1 MIIKNILNNNFA
13 IVEHK
18 GVEKIVM
25 GRGIAFNK
33 KVGQKAE
40 QNRIQKIFILTNSDF
55 GNKLTYLINN
65 LPNEIFQVVTDIIQ
79 YYTSNT
85 DKTVSDSVY
94 LTLSDH
100 LNFSITRSKTD
111 YYYKNVLL
119 WDIQNF
125 YPKEYEAGL
134 FGLKRMNQVFNLELP
149 VEEAGFITLHL
160 LNADI
165 GYTEP
170 GDIQRVIQI
179 IQEVTDSVHYYFG
192 IDFDTNSMQY
202 QRFITHVRFF
212 AQRVVLGMTNE
223 EQLGNEDLLEL
234 IQDKYT
240 ETYKCV
246 LLLEKHINKK
256 YNFPLSSEEKM
267 YLILHIQRILQN
279 DEDKNNN

>member
-1 MIIKNILNNNFA
+1 MIIKNILNNNFL
-13 IVEHK
+13 IVEQD

-33 KVGQKAE
+33 KAGQKVE
-40 QNRIQKIFILTNSDF
+40 QNRIQKTFILTNSDF
-55 GNKLTYLINN
+55 GKKLAYLIHNV
-65 LPNEIFQVVTDIIQ
+65 PEEIFQVVTEIIN
-79 YYTSNT
+79 YYMEKTE
-85 DKTVSDSVY
+85 KTVSDAVY

-100 LNFSITRSKTD
+100 LHFSLSRSKED

-119 WDIQNF
+119 WDIKNF
-125 YPKEYEAGL
+125 YPTEYEVGVYGL
-134 FGLKRMNQVFNLELP
+134 ERMNQLFDLELP
-149 VEEAGFITLHL
+149 IEEAGFITLHL

-192 IDFDTNSMQY
+192 IDFDTSSMQY

-212 AQRVVLGMTNE
+212 AQRVVSGLASE

-234 IQDKYT
+234 IQEKYRDI
-240 ETYKCV
+240 YKCV
-246 LLLEKHINKK
+246 MLLENHINKK
-256 YNFPLSSEEKM
+256 YQFPLSPEEKM
-267 YLILHIQRILQN
+267 YLTLHIQRIVAN
-279 DEDKNNN
+279 DSDK